1 MRLNEK
7 QLKIFDF
14 VTCLIVLIMYAIT
27 IILMDY
33 IINSIAPFIIAIIYC
48 FMINWLNYK
57 NTIRMVDSE
66 TGFILWRKV

>member
-27 IILMDY
+27 IIL
-33 IINSIAPFIIAIIYC
+33 
-48 FMINWLNYK
+48 K
-57 NTIRMVDSE
+57 E
-66 TGFILWRKV
+66 EE